1 MGDPALA
8 AIDALV
14 DAYHAG
20 DEREQEAI
28 VLELAATLKEHD
40 LAVPAGRR

>member
-20 DEREQEAI
+20 DEREQEAFSS
-28 VLELAATLKEHD
+28 L
-40 LAVPAGRR
+40 RQR